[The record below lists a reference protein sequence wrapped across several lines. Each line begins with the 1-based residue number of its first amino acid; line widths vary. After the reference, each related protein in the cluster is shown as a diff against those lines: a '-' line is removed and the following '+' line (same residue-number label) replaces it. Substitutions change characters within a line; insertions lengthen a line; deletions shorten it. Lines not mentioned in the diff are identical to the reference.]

1 MDIYRTARASA
12 SANAQPFLDRLDPI
26 VAEFVDAISPDAL
39 AVWDIRQHENGPCS
53 LHLCLCDD
61 WAHTH
66 CEFRRDEMPP
76 ESDLH
81 SLLARKLATFTAAR
95 RRVLF
100 KVRDGTC
107 AHDDLTHLRQT
118 LNMIPG
124 IAQRGLKVENRCEF
138 VPCNAYVPA
147 TAFRVTDFT
156 LEVDASAAAD
166 VADALRSNGFEI
178 EHRSY
183 L

>member
-12 SANAQPFLDRLDPI
+12 SAKAEPFLDRLDPV
-26 VAEFVDAISPDAL
+26 VAAFVDAISPDAL
-39 AVWDIRQHENGPCS
+39 AVWDIRQHDNGPCS
-53 LHLCLCDD
+53 LHLCLCDG
-61 WAHTH
+61 WRHVH

-76 ESDLH
+76 DSNLQP
-81 SLLARKLATFTAAR
+81 LVTRKLATFTDAHR
-95 RRVLF
+95 RILF
-100 KVRDGTC
+100 KLRDATC
-107 AHDDLTHLRQT
+107 AHDDLTNLRQA
-118 LNMIPG
+118 LNMIPD
-124 IAQRGLKVENRCEF
+124 IAHRGLKVENRCEF

-156 LEVDASAAAD
+156 LEVDAVAAAD

-178 EHRSY
+178 EYRTH

>member
-12 SANAQPFLDRLDPI
+12 SAPAQPLLDRLDPI
-26 VAEFVDAISPDAL
+26 VAEYVDGISPDAL
-39 AVWDIRQHENGPCS
+39 AVWDIRRHDAGTCS

-61 WAHTH
+61 WAHVH

-76 ESDLH
+76 DSDLH
-81 SLLARKLATFTAAR
+81 SLIARKLATFTDPQ

-100 KVRDGTC
+100 KVRAGTF
-107 AHDDLTHLRQT
+107 AHDDLTHLRQS
-118 LNMIPG
+118 LNLIPG
-124 IAQRGLKVENRCEF
+124 IAHRGLKVENRCEF
-138 VPCNAYVPA
+138 IPCNAYVPA

-156 LEVDASAAAD
+156 LEVDAAAAGN

-178 EHRSY
+178 ESRSRV
-183 L
+183 